1 MSKKDN
7 GKRKVPI
14 QIDPTECPFRE
25 FRDNELSP
33 EFWGMGPAAFRA
45 VHFGSTISKVAVKG
59 GGDYVWVDEQTQPLP
74 RSARQYLHGW
84 VRAEEL
90 AMRRWNAET
99 LVFEETG
106 DGKMSVV
113 DIQLSHTQVL
123 LRSSFCRKVL
133 CICYVLE
140 RVEGLVVE
148 HQWENFVATI
158 QPEGW
163 RVRYHIY
170 SPGLKPGG
178 GQQHRP
184 TLSKNGCYLVRLFYL
199 GAWRCVWVSDL
210 VPVDATDS
218 PLLPFSPLLCQPPTK
233 PGTKQSRVT
242 VISKFVH
249 LWPLLLCKALLKLAA
264 PDMNS
269 DEDTNLEDEPMPE
282 FDVFHALTGAVNITY
297 TFKDPDRVWNLLT
310 SEVPIFSWDDDD
322 ESPTSTVKSKSIKKQ
337 PTKETAAVRRGSM
350 TTILIEDTKN
360 FPSYALPG
368 ITPGHEMS
376 MLVLMARDLPLKKP
390 LPEPDVQ
397 LWKTFRWVDW
407 ARRHG
412 LYEAFDC
419 PRTRFLK
426 VNGLMKLSY
435 APHLLDVQSTE
446 SITYQFRE
454 EHDKPNQPPK
464 KTVKELAAM
473 ATSATGQQLQKDE
486 LRQWVLYG
494 PLQGSIK
501 NISITYYPSMYQFA
515 SIASNPPSRI
525 SKVPQSKMVD
535 VPAPKSA
542 PLYLQIDGPNENVLR
557 ISLAMLHPRV
567 LFNCGVPILDFIE
580 PAYLILEVF
589 EWFVDCE
596 LPVAKAYVETREY
609 NSVEIV
615 LPPGRHFCRIW
626 VHSRMNWHA
635 MFLSESSLLLGTRD
649 VVQCAA
655 VRECPWASRFLSNLG
670 TAFSNWIRVNKSSLN
685 MAANEKDFLKA
696 YQPDLE
702 WDAKVVGYDKALI
715 HWMFK
720 QALQS
725 LLSKR
730 LSPNEFRAVCTVL
743 RSHFCDP
750 DFGMPPKPKPPKSLR
765 AVADMD
771 PCDCVMPEVEEVEAL
786 EEENMTE
793 EQVTEEKPL
802 IDLETMNKL
811 LSSPEPPSTSQ
822 ICDLATEELPCG
834 VLKAERDK
842 IIRRHEAATCIQAH
856 WRGAW
861 ARKCMTDHL
870 LITTDVMK
878 MIMENAFGNLE
889 ALSALMNEFFLMYPG
904 AKYAYSVA
912 SALSGVI
919 GLHQYN
925 GTSSITSKCK
935 WIPYFQGVFY
945 CHAPVKVHLDLQSS
959 LPYCTVAV
967 YDNDDGKQMP
977 QVYNAHITFHFEPN
991 DNGYTIMGHGTL
1003 NEPPDTSSEVNWQ
1016 LTVLS
1021 STADV
1026 FHICDNDIDSCKEL
1040 YLPQSNKLH
1049 IDEVF
1054 IPNSRNILGGVQIS
1068 VQRQEYVSFRAAAT
1082 SPELEMEAI
1091 LYSTSSE
1098 GVSQELG
1105 RCSGIGELYW
1115 PYIKLESANV
1125 TFSSRSVKIHSTANF
1140 SLVQRDAVFAS
1151 ARSLKTHKAGGK
1163 TKSTTKI
1170 KDVKPLEP
1178 KQYTI
1183 KVIAPNGWPLTLD
1196 QWTRVNEVR
1205 NMHEEE
1211 KLDIIASKKPMSKDR
1226 GGSAKD
1232 KVLALLYQ
1240 PQPGD
1245 AYVELECSLAA
1256 GGGSQAKR
1264 DDERDLQF
1272 AAERKSWDMHEP
1284 GRNLRGSQIRK
1295 DFRAEFL
1302 EIALQ
1307 PPSPSL
1313 RTVTEETYSELEGE
1327 QKSKQLISEDIRLS
1341 PNQQGPTPVTESEFL
1356 ENMSTESEEET
1367 KYLTMPEQLK
1377 DKFIPLYYVPLCTK
1391 EIEEERVIL
1400 TPQLLEEAQK
1410 TRHIDREA
1418 ALQRMRDLQAYNETY
1433 VLGRQKHRCQ
1443 LLEKLFVDSQWNP
1456 ELSQVLEERDEAIAR
1471 EALNRTLSAATKKK
1485 MEAKKK

>member
-1 MSKKDN
+1 MSKKDY
-7 GKRKVPI
+7 GKKSIPI
-14 QIDPTECPFRE
+14 HIDPTECPFRE

-33 EFWGMGPAAFRA
+33 DFWGMGPAAFRA
-45 VHFGSTISKVAVKG
+45 GHFGSNVSKVKSAV
-59 GGDYVWVDEQTQPLP
+59 DHVWMDEQTQPLP
-74 RSARQYLHGW
+74 RSARHYLHGW

-90 AMRRWNAET
+90 AERRWNAEAV
-99 LVFEETG
+99 VFEETG
-106 DGKMSVV
+106 DGKMSTMDV
-113 DIQLSHTQVL
+113 QLSHAQVL

-140 RVEGLVVE
+140 RAESLVVE
-148 HQWENFVATI
+148 HQWENFVASI
-158 QPEGW
+158 PPEGW
-163 RVRYHIY
+163 RARYHIY

-199 GAWRCVWVSDL
+199 GAWRCVWVTDL

-218 PLLPFSPLLCQPPTK
+218 PLLPFSPLLCQSPTK
-233 PGTKQSRVT
+233 SGTKQSSVAVT
-242 VISKFVH
+242 SHCVH

-269 DEDTNLEDEPMPE
+269 DEDNDLKDEPMPE
-282 FDVFHALTGAVNITY
+282 FNVLHALTGSVSLTY
-297 TFKDPDRVWNLLT
+297 TFKDPERVWNLLT
-310 SEVPIFSWDDDD
+310 SEVPMFSWEDDDV
-322 ESPTSTVKSKSIKKQ
+322 TTISTFKAKTIKKQ
-337 PTKETAAVRRGSM
+337 PAKDTTTVVRRGSM
-350 TTILIEDTKN
+350 TTILVEDTKN
-360 FPSYALPG
+360 LLPYALPG
-368 ITPGHEMS
+368 ISPGHEMS
-376 MLVLMARDLPLKKP
+376 MLVTMARDLPLKKP

-397 LWKTFRWVDW
+397 LWKTYRWVDW

-426 VNGLMKLSY
+426 VNGLLKLSY
-435 APHLLDVQSTE
+435 APHLLNVHSTE

-454 EHDKPNQPPK
+454 EHDKTNVIPLK
-464 KTVKELAAM
+464 KTVKELAAI
-473 ATSATGQQLQKDE
+473 ATSATAQQLLKEKEE

-494 PLQGSIK
+494 PLQESVRSVTIL
-501 NISITYYPSMYQFA
+501 YYPSMYQFA
-515 SIASNPPSRI
+515 STASNPQSRI
-525 SKVPQSKMVD
+525 TRTSLNKMVD
-535 VPAPKSA
+535 VPAPKSS

-596 LPVAKAYVETREY
+596 LPVAKAYIETREY
-609 NSVEIV
+609 NSVEIK

-655 VRECPWASRFLSNLG
+655 VRECPWASPFFAYLGTALCSELLGIWVHSRMNWHAMFLSESSLLLGTRDVVQIWVHSRMNWHAMFLSESSLLLGTRDVVQCAAVRECPWASRFLSNLG
-670 TAFSNWIRVNKSSLN
+670 AAFSNWIRVNKSTLN

-696 YQPDLE
+696 YQPDLQ
-702 WDAKVVGYDKALI
+702 WDSEVVGYDKALV

-725 LLSKR
+725 LLCKR
-730 LSPNEFRAVCTVL
+730 LLTNDFHAVCTVL
-743 RSHFCDP
+743 RSYFCDP

-765 AVADMD
+765 AIADMD
-771 PCDCVMPEVEEVEAL
+771 PCDCVMPEVEEVEAV
-786 EEENMTE
+786 EEDVME
-793 EQVTEEKPL
+793 EQQVTEEKL
-802 IDLETMNKL
+802 AIDPEMMNKL
-811 LSSPEPPSTSQ
+811 FSHPEPPSTSQ
-822 ICDLATEELPCG
+822 VCDLATEELPCG

-842 IIRRHEAATCIQAH
+842 TIRRHEAATCIQAH

-861 ARKCMTDHL
+861 ARKCLTDHV
-870 LITTDVMK
+870 LITTDVLK

-912 SALSGVI
+912 SALSGVT

-925 GTSSITSKCK
+925 GTSSITPKCK

-959 LPYCTVAV
+959 LPFCSIAV
-967 YDNDDGKQMP
+967 YDNDNGKPMP
-977 QVYNAHITFHFEPN
+977 QVYNAHVIFNFKPN

-1003 NEPPDTSSEVNWQ
+1003 HEPPGASSETHWQ

-1026 FHICDNDIDSCKEL
+1026 FHVCDNDIDSCKEL
-1040 YLPQSNKLH
+1040 HLTQSNKLH

-1054 IPNSRNILGGVQIS
+1054 IPNRRNILGGVQIS
-1068 VQRQEYVSFRAAAT
+1068 VLRQEYVSFRAAAT

-1091 LYSTSSE
+1091 LYSISPQ
-1098 GVSQELG
+1098 GVAQELD

-1115 PYIKLESANV
+1115 PYIKLDSIHV
-1125 TFSSRSVKIHSTANF
+1125 TFSSRSAKIRSIASSANL
-1140 SLVQRDAVFAS
+1140 SLVQRNSVFAS
-1151 ARSLKTHKAGGK
+1151 ARSLKTPKTQRTSAK

-1183 KVIAPNGWPLTLD
+1183 KVTAPNGWPLTVA

-1205 NMHEEE
+1205 NTHEEE
-1211 KLDIIASKKPMSKDR
+1211 KLDIKASKKPMSKDR
-1226 GGSAKD
+1226 SKSPE
-1232 KVLALLYQ
+1232 ALYR

-1272 AAERKSWDMHEP
+1272 AAERKSWDMLEP
-1284 GRNLRGSQIRK
+1284 GRNLRGSEIRK
-1295 DFRAEFL
+1295 DFRTEFL
-1302 EIALQ
+1302 EVALQ

-1313 RTVTEETYSELEGE
+1313 RTVTEKISVF
-1327 QKSKQLISEDIRLS
+1327 SLISK
-1341 PNQQGPTPVTESEFL
+1341 V
-1356 ENMSTESEEET
+1356 
-1367 KYLTMPEQLK
+1367 
-1377 DKFIPLYYVPLCTK
+1377 
-1391 EIEEERVIL
+1391 
-1400 TPQLLEEAQK
+1400 LL
-1410 TRHIDREA
+1410 
-1418 ALQRMRDLQAYNETY
+1418 L
-1433 VLGRQKHRCQ
+1433 
-1443 LLEKLFVDSQWNP
+1443 
-1456 ELSQVLEERDEAIAR
+1456 
-1471 EALNRTLSAATKKK
+1471 
-1485 MEAKKK
+1485 